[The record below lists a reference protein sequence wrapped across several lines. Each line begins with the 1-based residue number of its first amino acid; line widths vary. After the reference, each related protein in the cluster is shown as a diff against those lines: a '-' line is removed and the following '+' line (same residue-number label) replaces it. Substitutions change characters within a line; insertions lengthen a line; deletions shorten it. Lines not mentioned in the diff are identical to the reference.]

1 VVRLKRAGIDAEFG
15 GSPSASV
22 KKLCERLPGGSA
34 ALILGAGDIDL
45 CKDELLEKL
54 AVRSPGARGPLR

>member
-15 GSPSASV
+15 GLPSASV

-45 CKDELLEKL
+45 HKDELLEKL